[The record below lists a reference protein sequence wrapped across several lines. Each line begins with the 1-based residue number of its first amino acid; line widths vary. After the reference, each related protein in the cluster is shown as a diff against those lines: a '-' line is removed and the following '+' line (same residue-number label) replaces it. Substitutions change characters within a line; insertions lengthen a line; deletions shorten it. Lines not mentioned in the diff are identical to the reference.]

1 MKEEKTISLWI
12 CPLCGK
18 HCSIKHYDPS
28 NFVNDILILLLR
40 GLGKG
45 KSFNEIDRY
54 SLLDGSDPA
63 LLALI
68 RDRVAVVHDF
78 LFEDR
83 SEEQDDLIDDIN
95 AALDVD
101 EGFDNLLDAAEAL
114 LAEFLE
120 SDKEEIPEYTEDG
133 ALVIAEHKGA
143 DAFEPE
149 SELDREIRLE
159 EAAAAEEEGEDINDF
174 EEEIVD

>member
-1 MKEEKTISLWI
+1 MSLWI

-18 HCSIKHYDPS
+18 QCSIKHYDPS

-45 KSFNEIDRY
+45 KGFNEVDRY
-54 SLLDGSDPA
+54 SLLAGSDPA

-68 RDRVAVVHDF
+68 RDRVAVIHDF

-83 SEEQDDLIDDIN
+83 SEERNDLIDDIN

-101 EGFDNLLDAAEAL
+101 EGFENLIDATDAL
-114 LAEFLE
+114 LAQFLK
-120 SDKEEIPEYTEDG
+120 SDEEEDSGPEYTEEG
-133 ALVIAEHKGA
+133 ALATGYQESA
-143 DAFEPE
+143 DDYESS
-149 SELDREIRLE
+149 SELDKEIRLGEATE
-159 EAAAAEEEGEDINDF
+159 EEEEGEDINNF
-174 EEEIVD
+174 EE